1 MAHFAKLNT
10 SNIVTEIQVVNNEV
24 ITENGIEKEELGI
37 NFLKNLYNEPDAIWK
52 QTSFNTAFNTHVKGG
67 TPFRGNYAGVNFTW
81 DETNQIFWSIQNY
94 PSWTKNVTTAS
105 WDPPIPRPTI
115 VDDGQDPPV
124 WIWSYGWDEDL
135 HQSDNTKGWVGV
147 KYNEDN
153 SDHSDTNTYDWNGSS
168 WVVRSQN

>member
-1 MAHFAKLNT
+1 MAHFAKISEDNKVLSVLYVND
-10 SNIVTEIQVVNNEV
+10 SDAPTEEAGQKYLEKNNHWPAHLW
-24 ITENGIEKEELGI
+24 I
-37 NFLKNLYNEPDAIWK
+37 
-52 QTSFNTAFNTHVKGG
+52 QTSYNTYGNQHKQDG

-153 SDHSDTNTYDWNGSS
+153 SDHSDTKTYDWNGSS